1 MRVILI
7 IIVTVAHFSLTAQFQ
22 NIKIPIPKKA
32 TYYYSQ
38 VEPSIYINPNNTNEV
53 IAGSV
58 LNDYYFSVD
67 GGINWTSKSIK
78 SKKSGVHGDPCMLI
92 DDEGNYY
99 YFHLSN
105 VDGETLV
112 GGIVCQRSKTIK
124 GKFNKEGHTI
134 INGKFHDK
142 EWVAFDKD
150 NNQIYMTWTQFDEYD
165 SKDPEKRS
173 NILFSKSKDF
183 GMTWTDPIDISSN
196 DGDCLDDD
204 FTAEG
209 AVPTVGPNGEIYVCW
224 ALKSKIYFNY
234 SLDYGVTW
242 LDQEIEIGN
251 QIEGWALDIPGI
263 YRCNGMPVTICDIS
277 ESPYKGTIYVN
288 WADQR
293 NGKTNTDIWLK
304 KSSDGGK
311 TWSSDIR
318 VNTDDSQHH
327 QFLTWMTIDQ
337 STGYLYIVY

>member
-124 GKFNKEGHTI
+124 GKFN
-134 INGKFHDK
+134 N
-142 EWVAFDKD
+142 
-150 NNQIYMTWTQFDEYD
+150 
-165 SKDPEKRS
+165 
-173 NILFSKSKDF
+173 
-183 GMTWTDPIDISSN
+183 
-196 DGDCLDDD
+196 CLLY
-204 FTAEG
+204 T
-209 AVPTVGPNGEIYVCW
+209 
-224 ALKSKIYFNY
+224 
-234 SLDYGVTW
+234 
-242 LDQEIEIGN
+242 
-251 QIEGWALDIPGI
+251 
-263 YRCNGMPVTICDIS
+263 
-277 ESPYKGTIYVN
+277 SPSPR
-288 WADQR
+288 D
-293 NGKTNTDIWLK
+293 
-304 KSSDGGK
+304 
-311 TWSSDIR
+311 
-318 VNTDDSQHH
+318 
-327 QFLTWMTIDQ
+327 
-337 STGYLYIVY
+337 